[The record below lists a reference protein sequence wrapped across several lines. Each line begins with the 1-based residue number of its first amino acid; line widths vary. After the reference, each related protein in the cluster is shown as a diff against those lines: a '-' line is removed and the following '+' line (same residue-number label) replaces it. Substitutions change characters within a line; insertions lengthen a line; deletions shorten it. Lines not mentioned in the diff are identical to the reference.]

1 MKKEL
6 DAFYHDPKWKK
17 LRSSVL
23 REAGYMCQR
32 CLLEGKRSQA
42 EHVHHIFPREKYI
55 EYEYERWNLIALCF
69 RCHNKMHNRF
79 NGNLSRTG
87 EQLMRATGMM
97 QGITVNKKKQT
108 ILVVGLRGT
117 GKSTYVKRHL
127 DDESLAYDMDAIASA
142 FRLKMPHEEYYKP
155 ARRMANDF
163 LSGFMA
169 KAHDYVKTVY
179 IIRTA
184 PTVKECQQIN
194 PDKVVF
200 CEHEYN
206 YREMDDRA
214 GAQQKLAELKNFLS
228 SSGTSFEVET

>member
-1 MKKEL
+1 M
-6 DAFYHDPKWKK
+6 
-17 LRSSVL
+17 L

-108 ILVVGLRGT
+108 ILVVGLRGA

-163 LSGFMA
+163 LTGFMA

-179 IIRTA
+179 IIRTHKCSGGRG
-184 PTVKECQQIN
+184 PG
-194 PDKVVF
+194 
-200 CEHEYN
+200 
-206 YREMDDRA
+206 
-214 GAQQKLAELKNFLS
+214 GAMSRPRSWFPMNLKNFSTRQVFAVLQRGRPS
-228 SSGTSFEVET
+228 LCSCIRAHRRRLYQG

>member
-55 EYEYERWNLIALCF
+55 EYEFERWNLIALCF

-87 EQLMRATGMM
+87 EQLMRATGIM

-108 ILVVGLRGT
+108 ILVVGLRGA
-117 GKSTYVKRHL
+117 GKS
-127 DDESLAYDMDAIASA
+127 I
-142 FRLKMPHEEYYKP
+142 RLLILIQLNVS
-155 ARRMANDF
+155 RFF
-163 LSGFMA
+163 LFIGVQVPPLRLLFA
-169 KAHDYVKTVY
+169 L
-179 IIRTA
+179 
-184 PTVKECQQIN
+184 CWL
-194 PDKVVF
+194 F
-200 CEHEYN
+200 
-206 YREMDDRA
+206 
-214 GAQQKLAELKNFLS
+214 F
-228 SSGTSFEVET
+228 F